1 MVLATQGEK
10 IDKTCFAAYLIW
22 VPLRTRE
29 PSLVDLAIQK
39 SVTPPILSLYI
50 LKAFLISP
58 YDVHFVYEQLFYVR
72 VLSILPVGTIVHNIR
87 LHIPNRVG

>member
-29 PSLVDLAIQK
+29 PSLVYLAIQK
-39 SVTPPILSLYI
+39 NVTAPILSLYT
-50 LKAFLISP
+50 LKAYYVPL
-58 YDVHFVYEQLFYVR
+58 YTVHFIYDQFFYVK
-72 VLSILPVGTIVHNIR
+72 VLSILPVATIVHNIR